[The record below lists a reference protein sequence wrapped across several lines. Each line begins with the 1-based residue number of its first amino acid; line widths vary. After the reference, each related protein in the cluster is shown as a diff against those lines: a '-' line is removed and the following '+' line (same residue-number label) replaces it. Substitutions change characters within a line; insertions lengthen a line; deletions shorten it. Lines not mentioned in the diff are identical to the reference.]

1 LGFSQK
7 TGIFSTIHSSHW
19 KGETMKRLLSILT
32 IAAFVATPSISI
44 AQDSELALEEVVV
57 TATKKEEN
65 VQDIAQTVNAVS
77 GSTLDNY
84 QIRDLSELAQVVSG
98 VEFTQIDPRRSTIIM
113 RGQKMDPDG
122 GNDQPI
128 QGYVDEVPLRAGEMF
143 LQMYDTERVEILK
156 GAQGTLQGVVSTGGA
171 LHIYTR
177 SAQVG
182 SGERNGYVKTTWADN
197 MTSILEAASDLH
209 FSDTLSMRVAGV
221 MNNNDGKEVRNIRT
235 AVNESHTYDSGRM
248 SLSWE
253 PTDALSVRFKYQN
266 MEVNSIYPQPVAGS
280 NGTFPFDAF
289 KFVTGF
295 SNPYF
300 PPVTVDYAGAANA
313 WVSTI
318 GALAG
323 AAAAGQLA
331 FLHRP
336 SYSDIPAEGLKPEDG
351 VALHYQNPRQ
361 NTSAEVHNLMI
372 DYDMGSH
379 ALAIRWSDSQS
390 DAMGL
395 IDRDYAGAYTYGYP
409 QEVRTLTGI
418 ETFEMRISNQDS
430 DKLEYTIGF
439 FSRDSQTFTDADL
452 DVSMDN
458 YEVAPHIFKPLV
470 GFEYKTPNQAC
481 LAEKA
486 SPGLFASKPVV
497 TTCMGI
503 PVNNRTE
510 AYFANFKYN
519 IADSAFIQLGL
530 REQEMV
536 GYRAQNLYLPV
547 TALVT
552 AASGGGMTIP
562 RIPLAFQNSN
572 NDSTTGSLKM
582 GYYLSDDVLIYVAR
596 ESGFRSPGATI
607 APTAINP
614 ALLPFAEEES
624 DMTEFGMKGI
634 FMDGRLRLNAAY
646 YDYAIDGYQTKWDNV
661 SARTYTAAGPDVVK
675 QVMGGIFNNNN
686 ASITGVDVEY
696 AYVVNSD
703 LTLGGSY
710 TSTDS
715 EYEAGSV
722 GYANNPLYTGMM
734 AATRDV
740 SGQRVNDD
748 AERSMTFYLDH
759 TVPAYWGG
767 ERYTRY
773 NVSWRD
779 ERTSAINPELKI
791 KELVLANLIVGWKS
805 SDGVWD
811 ASFFV
816 KNITNDVDLSHI
828 QAYYSDYHL
837 PGGGSLPSKFY
848 AANTNMGRQLGAQ
861 LVYNF

>member
-1 LGFSQK
+1 
-7 TGIFSTIHSSHW
+7 
-19 KGETMKRLLSILT
+19 
-32 IAAFVATPSISI
+32 
-44 AQDSELALEEVVV
+44 
-57 TATKKEEN
+57 
-65 VQDIAQTVNAVS
+65 
-77 GSTLDNY
+77 
-84 QIRDLSELAQVVSG
+84 
-98 VEFTQIDPRRSTIIM
+98 
-113 RGQKMDPDG
+113 
-122 GNDQPI
+122 
-128 QGYVDEVPLRAGEMF
+128 
-143 LQMYDTERVEILK
+143 
-156 GAQGTLQGVVSTGGA
+156 
-171 LHIYTR
+171 
-177 SAQVG
+177 
-182 SGERNGYVKTTWADN
+182 
-197 MTSILEAASDLH
+197 MTSIIEAASDLH

-235 AVNESHTYDSGRM
+235 AVNESHSYDSGRM
-248 SLSWE
+248 SLTWE
-253 PTDALSVRFKYQN
+253 PSDTFSLRFKYQN
-266 MEVNSIYPQPVAGS
+266 SEVDSIYPQPVAGS
-280 NGTFPFDAF
+280 NGTFAFDAF
-289 KFVTGF
+289 AFVAGA
-295 SNPYF
+295 SNPWF

-318 GALAG
+318 GTLAG

-336 SYSDIPAEGLKPEDG
+336 SYSDIPADGLKPEDG

-379 ALAIRWSDSQS
+379 ALALRWSDGQS

-418 ETFEMRISNQDS
+418 ETFEMRISNQDN

-458 YEVAPHIFKPLV
+458 YEVHPGLFKPLV
-470 GFEYKTPNQAC
+470 GFEYKTPSQAC

-486 SPGLFASKPVV
+486 SPGLFAAKPNVI
-497 TTCMGI
+497 TCMGI
-503 PVNNRTE
+503 PVNNKTE
-510 AYFANFKYN
+510 AYFGNFKYN
-519 IADSAFIQLGL
+519 MTDSTFIQFGF
-530 REQEMV
+530 REQEMN
-536 GYRAQNLYLPV
+536 GYRAQNLYLPT

-562 RIPLAFQNSN
+562 RIPLNLQRSANES
-572 NDSTTGSLKM
+572 STGSIKL
-582 GYYLSDDVLIYVAR
+582 GHYLSDDVMMYVAR
-596 ESGFRSPGATI
+596 ETGFRSPGATI
-607 APTAINP
+607 APTPINP
-614 ALLPFAEEES
+614 ALITFVEEES
-624 DMTEFGMKGI
+624 DMTEVGMKGT

-646 YDYAIDGYQTKWDNV
+646 YDYSFDGYQTKWDNV
-661 SARTYTAAGPDVVK
+661 SARTFTAAGPDVVK
-675 QVMGGIFNNNN
+675 QVMGGIFNNND
-686 ASITGVDVEY
+686 ASISGFDVEY
-696 AYVVNSD
+696 AYVVNAD
-703 LTLGGSY
+703 LTMGGSY

-715 EYEAGSV
+715 EYDEGSV
-722 GYANNPLYTGMM
+722 GYANDPTYTGMM

-748 AERSMTFYLDH
+748 AETSMTFYLDH
-759 TVPAYWGG
+759 TVPSYWGG

-773 NVSWRD
+773 NISWRD
-779 ERTSAINPELKI
+779 ERTSAINPDLKI
-791 KELVLANLIVGWKS
+791 KALVLANLIVGWRS

-811 ASFFV
+811 ASLFV
-816 KNITNDVDLSHI
+816 KNALDDVDLSHI

-848 AANTNMGRQLGAQ
+848 VANTNMGRQLGAQ

>member
-1 LGFSQK
+1 
-7 TGIFSTIHSSHW
+7 
-19 KGETMKRLLSILT
+19 MKRLLSILT
-32 IAAFVATPSISI
+32 ILAFVAIPTTSM
-44 AQDSELALEEVVV
+44 AQDSELVLEEVLV

-65 VQDIAQTVNAVS
+65 VQDIAQTVNAVT
-77 GSTLDNY
+77 GGTLDDY

-128 QGYVDEVPLRAGEMF
+128 QGYIDEVPLRAGEMF

-156 GAQGTLQGVVSTGGA
+156 GAQGTLQGVVSSAGA
-171 LHIYTR
+171 VQIYTR

-182 SGERNGYVKTTWADN
+182 SGERNGYVKTAWADN

-235 AVNESHTYDSGRM
+235 AVNESHSYDSGRM
-248 SLSWE
+248 SLTWE
-253 PTDALSVRFKYQN
+253 PSDELSVRFKYQN
-266 MEVNSIYPQPVAGS
+266 MEVDSIYPQPVAGS
-280 NGTFPFDAF
+280 NGTFAFDAF
-289 KFVTGF
+289 KFVAGA
-295 SNPYF
+295 SNPWF

-318 GALAG
+318 GTLAG

-336 SYSDIPAEGLKPEDG
+336 SYADIPADGLKPEDG

-361 NTSAEVHNLMI
+361 NTSAEIHNLMI

-379 ALAIRWSDSQS
+379 ALALRWSDSQS
-390 DAMGL
+390 DSMGL

-409 QEVRTLTGI
+409 QEVRTNTGI

-439 FSRDSQTFTDADL
+439 FSRDSQTFTNADL

-458 YEVAPHIFKPLV
+458 YEVAPHIFKPLT

-486 SPGLFASKPVV
+486 SPGLFAAKPVV
-497 TTCMGI
+497 ATCMGI
-503 PVNNRTE
+503 PVNNKTE

-519 IADSAFIQLGL
+519 MTDSTFIQFGF
-530 REQEMV
+530 REQEMT
-536 GYRAQNLYLPV
+536 GYKNQLLYLPV

-562 RIPLAFQNSN
+562 RIPSEFRSTD
-572 NDSTTGSLKM
+572 NDSTTGSFKL
-582 GYYLSDDVLIYVAR
+582 GTYLNDDVMMYIAA
-596 ESGFRSPGATI
+596 ESGYRSPGATI

-614 ALLPFAEEES
+614 SLLPFSEEES
-624 DMTEFGMKGI
+624 DMTEIGMKGT
-634 FMDGRLRLNAAY
+634 FMDGRLRFNAAY
-646 YDYAIDGYQTKWDNV
+646 FDYSIDGYQTKWDNV
-661 SARTYTAAGPDVVK
+661 SARVYSAAGPGNIQ
-675 QVMGGIFNNNN
+675 QVMGGIFNNNG
-686 ASITGVDVEY
+686 ASISGIDLEY
-696 AYVVNSD
+696 AYVVNAD

-710 TSTDS
+710 TGTES
-715 EYEAGSV
+715 EYDDGSV
-722 GYANNPLYTGMM
+722 GYANDPSYTGMG

-740 SGQRVNDD
+740 GGQSVNDA
-748 AERSMTFYLDH
+748 AESSMTFYLDH
-759 TVPAYWGG
+759 SVPAYWGG

-773 NVSWRD
+773 NISWRD
-779 ERTSAINPELKI
+779 ERTSSINPDLKI
-791 KELVLANLIVGWKS
+791 KALVLANLIVGWRS

-816 KNITNDVDLSHI
+816 KNALDDVDLSHI

-837 PGGGSLPSKFY
+837 PGGGSLPSKFHV
-848 AANTNMGRQLGAQ
+848 ANTNMGRQLGAQ

>member
-1 LGFSQK
+1 LVKKQVYFLLNILQFG
-7 TGIFSTIHSSHW
+7 G
-19 KGETMKRLLSILT
+19 GTMKRLLSILT
-32 IAAFVATPSISI
+32 IVAFAASPSFSF
-44 AQDSELALEEVVV
+44 AQNSELVLEEVVV

-65 VQDIAQTVNAVS
+65 VQDIAQTVNAIS
-77 GSTLDNY
+77 GTKLDDY

-113 RGQKMDPDG
+113 RGQKLDPDG

-128 QGYVDEVPLRAGEMF
+128 QGYVDEVPLRSGEIF

-171 LHIYTR
+171 VQIYTR

-182 SGERNGYVKTTWADN
+182 SDKRNGYVKTAWADN
-197 MTSILEAASDLH
+197 MTSIVEAASDLH

-221 MNNNDGKEVRNIRT
+221 RNNNEGKGVRNIRT
-235 AVNESHTYDSGRM
+235 AVNEDHSYDSGRI

-253 PTDALSVRFKYQN
+253 PSDELSVRFKYQN
-266 MEVNSIYPQPVAGS
+266 MEVDSIYPQPVAGS
-280 NGTFPFDAF
+280 NGAFPFDAF

-300 PPVTVDYAGAANA
+300 PPTSVDYAGAANA

-336 SYSDIPAEGLKPEDG
+336 SYADIPADGLKPEDG

-379 ALAIRWSDSQS
+379 ALALRWSDSQS
-390 DAMGL
+390 DSMGL

-409 QEVRTLTGI
+409 QEVRTNTGI
-418 ETFEMRISNQDS
+418 ETIEMRISNQDN
-430 DKLEYTIGF
+430 DKLEYTVGF
-439 FSRDSQTFTDADL
+439 FSRDSQTYTDADL
-452 DVSMDN
+452 DVSMDR
-458 YEVAPHIFKPLV
+458 YEVAPGMFKPLV
-470 GFEYKTPNQAC
+470 GFEYKTPHQAC
-481 LAEKA
+481 LAERA
-486 SPGLFASKPVV
+486 SPGLFAAKPVV
-497 TTCMGI
+497 STCMGI
-503 PVNNRTE
+503 PVDNKTE
-510 AYFANFKYN
+510 AWFANFKYN
-519 IADSAFIQLGL
+519 LTEKTYIQFGM
-530 REQEMV
+530 RDQEIV

-562 RIPLAFQNSN
+562 RIPANLQNSN
-572 NDSTTGSLKM
+572 NDSTTGSFKI
-582 GYYLSDDVLIYVAR
+582 GHYLNDDVMLYVST

-607 APTAINP
+607 SPVAINP
-614 ALLPFAEEES
+614 SLITFEEEES
-624 DMTEFGMKGI
+624 DMTEIGMKGT
-634 FMDGRLRLNAAY
+634 FMNGRLRLNAAY
-646 YDYAIDGYQTKWDNV
+646 YDYEFDGYQTKWDNIT
-661 SARTYTAAGPDVVK
+661 ARAYTAAGPGVV
-675 QVMGGIFNNNN
+675 QQIQGGLFNNND
-686 ASITGVDVEY
+686 ASISGIDLEY
-696 AYVVNSD
+696 AYVVNAD

-715 EYEAGSV
+715 EYAAGST
-722 GYANNPLYTGMM
+722 GYANDPSYSGLA

-748 AERSMTFYLDH
+748 AESSLTFYLDH

-791 KELVLANLIVGWKS
+791 KALYLANIIVGWKS

-816 KNITNDVDLSHI
+816 KNITDDVDLSHI
-828 QAYYSDYHL
+828 QAFYSDYHL